1 MNIPAPFLTPA
12 QTEIHRRRVKRAWF
26 AYGAAFLAFFV
37 LLSAGEGLAV
47 VGWLVLIAIGIWL
60 AVVVSCAATAKGLV
74 GPLWGLGTL
83 ALGPV
88 GAILFPWFILV
99 KL

>member
-1 MNIPAPFLTPA
+1 MKIPPPFLTPA
-12 QTEIHRRRVKRAWF
+12 QTEIHRRNVKRAWS
-26 AYGAAFLAFFV
+26 AYGVAFLAFFM
-37 LLSAGEGLAV
+37 LLSVGEGLAIV
-47 VGWLVLIAIGIWL
+47 AWLILIASGIWL
-60 AVVVSCAATAKGLV
+60 AVVVSRAASAKGLV

-88 GAILFPWFILV
+88 GAILFPWFILL